1 MNVIEAKD
9 LLKVYKLGDNEIRAV
24 DNVTLSIERGEYLTI
39 IGKSGS
45 GKSTLMH
52 MLGLLDTPTSGTIKL
67 EGTEVSDY
75 DEARLA
81 KLRNKKIGF
90 VFQIFNL
97 LAKATTLENVILPLR
112 YSGVPKEQWEDRAK
126 EVLNIVGLSH
136 RLENKSNELSGGQK
150 QRVAI
155 ARALVN
161 KPSIIFADE
170 PTGNLDT
177 KTGDEIVDLFTKLH
191 SQGRTIVVVTHDPDL
206 AEVAERV
213 VTIQDGKL
221 I

>member
-1 MNVIEAKD
+1 MNVIETKD
-9 LLKVYKLGDNEIRAV
+9 LLKAYRLGDNEIKAV
-24 DNVTLSIERGEYLTI
+24 DGVTLAIEQGEYLSI

-52 MLGLLDTPTSGTIKL
+52 MLGLLDTPSSGTIKL
-67 EGTEVSDY
+67 EGTEVSNY

-81 KLRNKKIGF
+81 KLRNQKIGF
-90 VFQIFNL
+90 VFQTFNL

-112 YSGVPKEQWEDRAK
+112 YSDVPKEEWEGRAK
-126 EVLNIVGLSH
+126 EVLDIVGLSH

-161 KPSIIFADE
+161 EPSIIFADE

-177 KTGDEIVDLFTKLH
+177 KTGDEIVALFSKLH

-213 VTIQDGKL
+213 ITIQDGKL
-221 I
+221 V

>member
-1 MNVIEAKD
+1 MNVIETKD